1 MNIGIIGSGARE
13 HSICFKLKQ
22 SKVVSNL
29 YCIPGNAG
37 TSKLCK
43 NIDANI
49 NNFDEIYKIVI
60 FKKINLLI
68 VGPEIPLVN
77 GITDFF
83 EKKNISVFGP
93 SKMASQL
100 EGSKAFM
107 KKICKEFCIPSAK
120 YEEINYL
127 EEIDEVLDKFNLP
140 IVIKSD
146 GLAAGKGVTICNSKK
161 EAAQDIKN
169 ILKGKFETSK
179 KVIVEEFLTGEEAS
193 YFVITDGENYIPIGT
208 AQDHKKIGENDTGL
222 NTGGMGAYSPSLLI
236 TDNVDFKIRTKI
248 IEPTIK
254 AMKKLGYPYK
264 GILYAGLMIS
274 KSEPKLIEYNIR
286 FGDPECQVLM
296 MRLKSDLLEIIQST
310 LNNSLNK
317 IKINWIKDPCITVV
331 AASKGYPEKFEK
343 LKEIKK
349 IISFK
354 ESSNQQLFHYS
365 TLKGE
370 DGKIYSNSGRV
381 LSSTVLNTSLKEA
394 RKIALKILDEIE
406 WENKYYRRD
415 IGFRIIDK

>member
-107 KKICKEFCIPSAK
+107 KKICKDFYIPSAK
-120 YEEINYL
+120 YEEINNL

-161 EAAQDIKN
+161 EATQDIKN

-317 IKINWIKDPCITVV
+317 IKINWIKYPCITVV

-354 ESSNQQLFHYS
+354 ENSNQQLFHYS
-365 TLKGE
+365 TLKDE
-370 DGKIYSNSGRV
+370 NDKIYSNSGRV